1 MWMTFFAHAVDE
13 CIRNDCDVREKDP
26 HRFKYLLSNENPEER
41 DEKEDKKRD
50 LACRFG

>member
-1 MWMTFFAHAVDE
+1 MTFFVHDVDE

-26 HRFKYLLSNENPEER
+26 HRLMYLLANGNPEER
-41 DEKEDKKRD
+41 DGTEDRKRD